1 MDTLTPFTSTWR
13 WKDGSVALVQAVP
26 NHTDVTLA
34 TGWIGSVTDITAQWQ
49 VEQDLRRILDERK
62 AAIVAA
68 LEQKRQQELL
78 VDVISHEFRSPVSA
92 ILQVRH
98 CLLVRPRCLPVI
110 GFGSL
115 FLLTSL

>member
-1 MDTLTPFTSTWR
+1 MDNLIPFTSTWR

-26 NHTDVTLA
+26 NNTDVTLA
-34 TGWIGSVTDITAQWQ
+34 TGWTGSVTDMTAQWQ
-49 VEQDLRRILDERK
+49 VEQDLRKILDERK

-92 ILQVRH
+92 ILQVSFFVRQMTLSTRH
-98 CLLVRPRCLPVI
+98 WI
-110 GFGSL
+110 ES
-115 FLLTSL
+115 